1 MADSTY
7 YVTLPNSGVT
17 AEVTAYSTRQARTVY
32 LDYLTRSG
40 VVPWRGR
47 TDLRDQII
55 IDRIDPGQ
63 IPTDIQLS
71 YGQQAPMEEEE
82 LELNGNGNGF
92 TSDYTQDP
100 YAEEP
105 DYQDYSEY
113 APSRPAYQNGAAFGP
128 VEREVRTQWGTGSSY
143 DYEEDVPSPTV
154 GGPVSRAAP
163 ARKVMPSPVNGSRS
177 MPNPRNGSRV
187 GRPDVSSARLPS
199 PTPTPRQLPGPV
211 PGMPIPG
218 TPGAGQSIKQ
228 HPLGSGT
235 KIDRLVKDRFPKGKV

>member
-17 AEVTAYSTRQARTVY
+17 AEVTAYSTRQAPTVY

-71 YGQQAPMEEEE
+71 YGQQAPIDEEE

-92 TSDYTQDP
+92 ASDYTQDP

-105 DYQDYSEY
+105 DYQDYSE
-113 APSRPAYQNGAAFGP
+113 
-128 VEREVRTQWGTGSSY
+128 
-143 DYEEDVPSPTV
+143 
-154 GGPVSRAAP
+154 
-163 ARKVMPSPVNGSRS
+163 
-177 MPNPRNGSRV
+177 
-187 GRPDVSSARLPS
+187 
-199 PTPTPRQLPGPV
+199 
-211 PGMPIPG
+211 
-218 TPGAGQSIKQ
+218 
-228 HPLGSGT
+228 
-235 KIDRLVKDRFPKGKV
+235 